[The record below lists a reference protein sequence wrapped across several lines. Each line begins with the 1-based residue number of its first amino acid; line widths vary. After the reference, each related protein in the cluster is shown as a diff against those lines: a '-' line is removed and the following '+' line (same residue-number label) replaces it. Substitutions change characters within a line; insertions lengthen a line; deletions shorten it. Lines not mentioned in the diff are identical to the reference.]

1 MDFLG
6 AIFNRILDP
15 VFGLFKVESFAP
27 FLAMIITLI
36 GLGLLAYFGYEFWK
50 QRRQIKSFTSAILS
64 IESES
69 EFAFDW
75 ADIEKKIESKKIA
88 LVWQE
93 YLETCIF
100 PDVNDPRINQMDMR
114 VQNTFRPHE
123 YFNLHSIFPPNAIT
137 NTLPNLFVGA
147 GLVVTFMGL
156 VAALATSAEA
166 IFEITQ
172 ERTGSGQSNALM
184 DPILELLRQASTKF
198 YASFTALFFSLAIS
212 LELKLFQLRLE
223 RPLERVNEH
232 LEGLVRYSPLEKIAT
247 EQLKQ
252 DMQQTEQLRAFN
264 TNLATQIGE
273 RVQQALQQSMS
284 GVITQLGEISNN
296 LGAANVEALQ
306 AAGKEIAEQTRG
318 AAEESLKTLANRLNL
333 ISEGMQDLPA
343 AISGGTEEFR
353 TRIRETFDEANE
365 QAAENIRATGEASR
379 TLIEELLGGLNTSI
393 QELTEASRE
402 SSMQLRN
409 AAVGINES
417 VNLLTEAMRSG
428 SEAAAKSMSDG
439 AQQFGES
446 AAEGARAANEAF
458 TAGANN
464 FKNAVVEAGREVAK
478 DAGDQ
483 IAQGTKEAV
492 DTIAGSLSAPLSNL
506 TTSASS
512 FSNDI
517 NSLNDRMQLLM
528 NSTSSLAGIT
538 QESSNSV
545 SNAIQQL
552 NQVVSQSSTIMDSL
566 QTATAPLPEA
576 ISTLI
581 QENGERQEEYASLLV
596 EIRGFNEN
604 TNTQAQQLMRTWEGH
619 KTRFEEIDSGLTTAF
634 GALSEQIQQYVQST
648 QTITNDIDS
657 KLGTAVAQLGGM
669 VEDLTNAL
677 EEFRSEEQANN

>member
-1 MDFLG
+1 MEFLG

-15 VFGLFKVESFAP
+15 VFALFKVESFAP
-27 FLAMIITLI
+27 FLAMIITLM

-75 ADIEKKIESKKIA
+75 ADIEKKIESKKIG
-88 LVWQE
+88 LVWGE
-93 YLETCIF
+93 YLETCIM
-100 PDVNDPRINQMDMR
+100 PDVNDPRINQIDMR

-123 YFNLHSIFPPNAIT
+123 YFNLPSIFPPNAISSS
-137 NTLPNLFVGA
+137 LPNLFVGA

-172 ERTGSGQSNALM
+172 ERTGTGQSAALM

-212 LELKLFQLRLE
+212 LELKWFQVLLE
-223 RPLERVNEH
+223 RPLEKVNEH

-247 EQLKQ
+247 EQLTQ
-252 DMQQTEQLRAFN
+252 AQQQTEQLRAFN

-284 GVITQLGEISNN
+284 GVITQLGEISTN

-333 ISEGMQDLPA
+333 ISQGMQGLPA
-343 AISGGTEEFR
+343 AISGGTDEFR
-353 TRIRETFDEANE
+353 ARMRETFDEANE
-365 QAAENIRATGEASR
+365 QATENIRATGEASR
-379 TLIEELLGGLNTSI
+379 TLIEELLGGLNSSI
-393 QELTEASRE
+393 QELTDASRE

-417 VNLLTEAMRSG
+417 VSLLTEAMRSG
-428 SEAAAKSMSDG
+428 SEAAAQSMSDG

-458 TAGANN
+458 TAGASN

-483 IAQGTKEAV
+483 IAKGTKDAV

-506 TTSASS
+506 TNSASS

-552 NQVVSQSSTIMDSL
+552 NQVVSQSSTIMESL

-604 TNTQAQQLMRTWEGH
+604 TNTQAQQLLQTWEGH
-619 KTRFEEIDSGLTTAF
+619 KTRFAEIDSGLTTAF

-657 KLGTAVAQLGGM
+657 KLGAAVGQLGGM

>member
-15 VFGLFKVESFAP
+15 IFALFKVESFAP
-27 FLAMIITLI
+27 FLAMMISIM
-36 GLGLLAYFGYEFWK
+36 GLGLLVYFGYEFWK
-50 QRRQIKSFTSAILS
+50 QRQQIKSFTSAILS
-64 IESES
+64 VESEND
-69 EFAFDW
+69 FALGW
-75 ADIEKKIESKKIA
+75 ADIWGKIGSKKIG
-88 LVWQE
+88 LVWRE

-100 PDVNDPRINQMDMR
+100 PDVNDPRINQQDLR

-123 YFNLHSIFPPNAIT
+123 FFSLHSIFPPNVIS
-137 NTLPNLFVGA
+137 NSLPNLFVGA

-172 ERTGSGQSNALM
+172 DRTGTGQSTALM

-212 LELKLFQLRLE
+212 LELKWFQLLLE
-223 RPLERVNEH
+223 RPLEKVNEH

-247 EQLKQ
+247 EQLAQ
-252 DMQQTEQLRAFN
+252 AQQQTEQLRAFN

-333 ISEGMQDLPA
+333 ISDGMEDLPA
-343 AISGGTEEFR
+343 AISGGTDEFR
-353 TRIRETFDEANE
+353 ARMRETFDEANE
-365 QAAENIRATGEASR
+365 QATKNLRATGEASR
-379 TLIEELLGGLNTSI
+379 TLIEELLGGLNSSI
-393 QELTEASRE
+393 QELTDASRE

-409 AAVGINES
+409 AAVGINDS

-428 SEAAAKSMSDG
+428 SEAAAQSMSDG

-458 TAGANN
+458 TVGANN
-464 FKNAVVEAGREVAK
+464 FRNTVVEAGLEVAK
-478 DAGDQ
+478 DAADQ
-483 IAQGTKEAV
+483 INKGTKDAV
-492 DTIAGSLSAPLSNL
+492 DSIAGSLSAPLSNL

-517 NSLNDRMQLLM
+517 DRLNDRMQLLT

-538 QESSNSV
+538 QESSNAV
-545 SNAIQQL
+545 STAVQQL
-552 NQVVSQSSTIMDSL
+552 NQVISQSSTIMDSL
-566 QTATAPLPEA
+566 QAATEPLPEA

-581 QENGERQEEYASLLV
+581 VENGERQEEYASLLA
-596 EIRGFNEN
+596 EIRGFNDN
-604 TNTQAQQLMRTWEGH
+604 TNTQAQQLMQTWEAH
-619 KTRFEEIDSGLTTAF
+619 KARFEEIDSGLTTAF
-634 GALSEQIQQYVQST
+634 GALSEQIQQYVLST

-657 KLGTAVAQLGGM
+657 KLGSAVAQLGGM

-677 EEFRSEEQANN
+677 EEFRSEEQESN

>member
-15 VFGLFKVESFAP
+15 IFGLFKEEMFAP
-27 FLAMIITLI
+27 FLAMMISIFGI
-36 GLGLLAYFGYEFWK
+36 GLLLYFGYEFWK
-50 QRRQIKSFTSAILS
+50 QRQQIKSFTSAILGV
-64 IESES
+64 ESES
-69 EFAFDW
+69 EFALGW
-75 ADIEKKIESKKIA
+75 ADIWGKIESKKIA
-88 LVWQE
+88 LVWLE

-100 PDVNDPRINQMDMR
+100 PDVNDPRTSQHDLR
-114 VQNTFRPHE
+114 VQNTFRPQE
-123 YFNLHSIFPPNAIT
+123 YFSLQSIFPPNAIT
-137 NTLPNLFVGA
+137 STLPNLFVGA

-172 ERTGSGQSNALM
+172 ESTGTGQSDALM

-212 LELKLFQLRLE
+212 LELRWFQLLLE
-223 RPLERVNEH
+223 RPLEKVNEH
-232 LEGLVRYSPLEKIAT
+232 LEGLVQYSPLEKIAT

-252 DMQQTEQLRAFN
+252 DQQQTEQLRAFN

-284 GVITQLGEISNN
+284 GVITQLGDISNN

-318 AAEESLKTLANRLNL
+318 AAEESLKTLANRLNS
-333 ISEGMQDLPA
+333 ISDGMQDLPT
-343 AISGGTEEFR
+343 AISSGTDEFR
-353 TRIRETFDEANE
+353 TRMKETFDEANA
-365 QAAENIRATGEASR
+365 QATENLRATGEASR
-379 TLIEELLGGLNTSI
+379 TLIEELLGGLNKSI
-393 QELTEASRE
+393 TELTEASRE

-417 VNLLTEAMRSG
+417 VNLLTEAMQSG
-428 SEAAAKSMSDG
+428 SEAAAKSMADG
-439 AQQFGES
+439 AERFGES

-458 TAGANN
+458 TTGANN
-464 FKNAVVEAGREVAK
+464 FRNTVIEAGRTAAEEAK
-478 DAGDQ
+478 DQ
-483 IAQGTKEAV
+483 ISKGAEDAV
-492 DTIAGSLSAPLSNL
+492 DTIATSLSAPLSNL

-517 NSLNDRMQLLM
+517 NSLNERMQLLM

-545 SNAIQQL
+545 SSAIQQL
-552 NQVVSQSSTIMDSL
+552 NQVVSQSATIMESL
-566 QTATAPLPEA
+566 QTATEPLPEA

-581 QENGERQEEYASLLV
+581 EENGERQEEYASLLT
-596 EIRGFNEN
+596 EIKGFNEN
-604 TNTQAQQLMRTWEGH
+604 TNIQAQQLMQTWEGH

-657 KLGTAVAQLGGM
+657 KLGAALGQLGGM
-669 VEDLTNAL
+669 VEELTDAL

>member
-1 MDFLG
+1 M
-6 AIFNRILDP
+6 
-15 VFGLFKVESFAP
+15 
-27 FLAMIITLI
+27 
-36 GLGLLAYFGYEFWK
+36 GLGLLIYFGYEFWR
-50 QRRQIKSFTSAILS
+50 QRQQIKSFTSAILS
-64 IESES
+64 VESEND
-69 EFAFDW
+69 FALGW
-75 ADIEKKIESKKIA
+75 ADIWGKIGSKKIG
-88 LVWQE
+88 LVWLE

-100 PDVNDPRINQMDMR
+100 PDVNDPRINQQDLR

-123 YFNLHSIFPPNAIT
+123 FFSLHSIFPPNVIS
-137 NTLPNLFVGA
+137 NSLPNLFVGA

-172 ERTGSGQSNALM
+172 DRTGTGQSTALM

-212 LELKLFQLRLE
+212 LELKWFQLLLE
-223 RPLERVNEH
+223 RPLEKVNEH

-247 EQLKQ
+247 EQLAQ
-252 DMQQTEQLRAFN
+252 AQQQTEQLRAFN

-333 ISEGMQDLPA
+333 ISDGMQDLPA
-343 AISGGTEEFR
+343 AISGGTDEFR
-353 TRIRETFDEANE
+353 ARMRETFDEANE
-365 QAAENIRATGEASR
+365 QATKNLRATGEASR
-379 TLIEELLGGLNTSI
+379 TLIEELLGGLNSSI
-393 QELTEASRE
+393 QELTDASRE

-409 AAVGINES
+409 AAVGINDS

-428 SEAAAKSMSDG
+428 SEAAAQSMSDG

-458 TAGANN
+458 TVGANN
-464 FKNAVVEAGREVAK
+464 FRNTVVEAGLEVAK
-478 DAGDQ
+478 DAADQ
-483 IAQGTKEAV
+483 INKGTKDAV
-492 DTIAGSLSAPLSNL
+492 DSIAGSLSAPLSNL

-517 NSLNDRMQLLM
+517 DRLNDRMQLLT

-552 NQVVSQSSTIMDSL
+552 NQVVSQSSTIMESL

-604 TNTQAQQLMRTWEGH
+604 TNTQAQQLLQTWEGH
-619 KTRFEEIDSGLTTAF
+619 KTRFVEIDSGLTTAF

-657 KLGTAVAQLGGM
+657 KLGAAVGQLGGM